1 MPFLKSILFL
11 LLALCAF
18 AEPGVFENTS
28 VIKTADLSE
37 AVIKVTLRIQ
47 VHVIEGSPKEYY
59 VAIPKSEAEHM
70 AVILPSSS
78 NKLAISVKK
87 AEIQDR

>member
-1 MPFLKSILFL
+1 MQFLKSILVL

-18 AEPGVFENTS
+18 AESGVFENTS
-28 VIKTADLSE
+28 VIKTVDLSE
-37 AVIKVTLRIQ
+37 AVVKVTLRIQ
-47 VHVIEGSPKEYY
+47 VHVLEGSPKEYS

-70 AVILPSSS
+70 AVILPSSN

-87 AEIQDR
+87 AEIQDK